1 MVGTISDM
9 CLQLYFNFVLT
20 SAVNTVEKIA
30 LKDVDLGG
38 NVFVIVLRILYRYVS
53 YNRCDNLTSLSF
65 IRLLCVVVLSSGC
78 NLDNT
83 HVPLLINFLR
93 LIGDK
98 KLHSFNYLNLE
109 GIVCVLL
116 LMCRQ

>member
-1 MVGTISDM
+1 MVGTMSDM

-20 SAVNTVEKIA
+20 SVVNTVEKIA

-38 NVFVIVLRILYRYVS
+38 NVFAIVLRILYRYVS
-53 YNRCDNLTSLSF
+53 YNRCNNLASLSF
-65 IRLLCVVVLSSGC
+65 IRLLCDFASSSGC

-83 HVPLLINFLR
+83 HVPLLMNLLR

-98 KLHSFNYLNLE
+98 KLHGFNYLNLE
-109 GIVCVLL
+109 GIVCTLL
-116 LMCRQ
+116 LICRQ